1 MRRPHSDRRWSWH
14 RIRSG
19 TFRDGRTNFLSAGPY
34 VVKEEDDAALVLRCR
49 EGDRDAFEQLVIR
62 YQKPVFN
69 VALRMLRNRQDALD
83 VAQTTFLKA
92 FEHLGD
98 YDPAFRFYS
107 WLYRIAIN
115 ESLNA
120 LALRKPRSELDGNA
134 ADEGPGPD
142 RAAESDQALR
152 AIEDALM
159 LLSAELRTV
168 TVLRHITQ
176 LSYEEIAEALGLPE
190 KTVKSRLHSAR
201 ERLREHLLRREVI

>member
-1 MRRPHSDRRWSWH
+1 
-14 RIRSG
+14 
-19 TFRDGRTNFLSAGPY
+19 
-34 VVKEEDDAALVLRCR
+34 VKEEDDPALVLRCR
-49 EGDRDAFEQLVIR
+49 DGDRNAFERLVIR

-69 VALRMLRNRQDALD
+69 VALRMLRSRQDAMD

-120 LALRKPRSELDGNA
+120 LALRKPQDELDANVP
-134 ADEGPGPD
+134 DERPGPD
-142 RAAESDQALR
+142 RSAEGEQALK

-159 LLSAELRTV
+159 LISPELRTV

-176 LSYEEIAEALGLPE
+176 LSYEDIAEALGLPE

-201 ERLREHLLRREVI
+201 ERLREHLRQCGAI

>member
-1 MRRPHSDRRWSWH
+1 MRRTVLVR
-14 RIRSG
+14 
-19 TFRDGRTNFLSAGPY
+19 
-34 VVKEEDDAALVLRCR
+34 EEDDPTLVERCR
-49 EGDRDAFEQLVIR
+49 AGERNAFERLVVR

-69 VALRMLRNRQDALD
+69 VALRMLRNRQDAMD

-92 FEHLGD
+92 FEHLED

-120 LALRKPRSELDGNA
+120 LASRKPREELDGNA
-134 ADEGPGPD
+134 ADETPGPD
-142 RAAESDQALR
+142 RAAEGDQTLR

-159 LLSAELRTV
+159 HISPELRTV

-176 LSYEEIAEALGLPE
+176 LSYEDIGEALGLPE

-201 ERLREHLLRREVI
+201 ERLRDHLRRCGAI

>member
-1 MRRPHSDRRWSWH
+1 M
-14 RIRSG
+14 
-19 TFRDGRTNFLSAGPY
+19 
-34 VVKEEDDAALVLRCR
+34 
-49 EGDRDAFEQLVIR
+49 R

-69 VALRMLRNRQDALD
+69 VALRMLRNPEDAMD

-120 LALRKPRSELDGNA
+120 LALRKPSEELDGKA
-134 ADEGPGPD
+134 LDETPGPD
-142 RAAESDQALR
+142 RLAEGDQALH
-152 AIEDALM
+152 AIEDGLM
-159 LLSAELRTV
+159 HVSPELRTV
-168 TVLRHITQ
+168 IVLRHIAQ
-176 LSYEEIAEALGLPE
+176 LSYQDIAEALGLPE

-201 ERLREHLLRREVI
+201 EQLRDHLLRSGAI

>member
-1 MRRPHSDRRWSWH
+1 M
-14 RIRSG
+14 
-19 TFRDGRTNFLSAGPY
+19 SAGPY
-34 VVKEEDDAALVLRCR
+34 LVKEEDDPALVLRCR

-69 VALRMLRNRQDALD
+69 VALRMLRNREDALD

-120 LALRKPRSELDGNA
+120 LALRKPRGELDGNT
-134 ADEGPGPD
+134 ADDRPGPD
-142 RAAESDQALR
+142 RAAEGDQVLQ

-159 LLSAELRTV
+159 RISPELRTV

-176 LSYEEIAEALGLPE
+176 LSYEDIGEALGLPE

-201 ERLREHLLRREVI
+201 EQLRAHLSRSGAI

>member
-1 MRRPHSDRRWSWH
+1 M
-14 RIRSG
+14 
-19 TFRDGRTNFLSAGPY
+19 TVGRYFA
-34 VVKEEDDAALVLRCR
+34 KEEDDATLVLRCR

-69 VALRMLRNRQDALD
+69 VALRMLHDRQDALD
-83 VAQTTFLKA
+83 VAQTTFLKV
-92 FEHLGD
+92 FEHLAD

-120 LALRKPRSELDGNA
+120 LALRKPRGELDGNT
-134 ADEGPGPD
+134 ADERPGPD
-142 RAAESDQALR
+142 RAAEGDQALA

-159 LLSAELRTV
+159 QISPELRTV

-176 LSYEEIAEALGLPE
+176 MSYADIAEALGLPE

-201 ERLREHLLRREVI
+201 ELLREHLRQRGAM

>member
-1 MRRPHSDRRWSWH
+1 
-14 RIRSG
+14 
-19 TFRDGRTNFLSAGPY
+19 
-34 VVKEEDDAALVLRCR
+34 VKEEDDPALVLRCR
-49 EGDRDAFEQLVIR
+49 EGDRNAFERLVIR

-69 VALRMLRNRQDALD
+69 VALRMLHSRQDAMD

-115 ESLNA
+115 ESLNT
-120 LALRKPRSELDGNA
+120 LALRKPRGELDANLP
-134 ADEGPGPD
+134 DERPGPD
-142 RAAESDQALR
+142 RSAEGEQALK

-159 LLSAELRTV
+159 LISPELRTV

-176 LSYEEIAEALGLPE
+176 LSYEDIAEALGLPE

-201 ERLREHLLRREVI
+201 ERLREHLRQCGAI

>member
-1 MRRPHSDRRWSWH
+1 M
-14 RIRSG
+14 
-19 TFRDGRTNFLSAGPY
+19 SAGPY
-34 VVKEEDDAALVLRCR
+34 FVKEEDDPALVLRCR
-49 EGDRDAFEQLVIR
+49 DGDRNAFERLVIR

-69 VALRMLRNRQDALD
+69 VALRMLRSRQDAMD
-83 VAQTTFLKA
+83 VSQTTFLKA

-120 LALRKPRSELDGNA
+120 LALRKPRGELDANVP
-134 ADEGPGPD
+134 DERPGPD
-142 RAAESDQALR
+142 RSAEGEQALQ

-159 LLSAELRTV
+159 LISPELRSV

-176 LSYEEIAEALGLPE
+176 LSYEDIAVALGLPE

-201 ERLREHLLRREVI
+201 ERLREHLRQCGAI

>member
-1 MRRPHSDRRWSWH
+1 L
-14 RIRSG
+14 G
-19 TFRDGRTNFLSAGPY
+19 AGQY
-34 VVKEEDDAALVLRCR
+34 FVREEDDPGLVLRSR
-49 EGDRDAFEQLVIR
+49 EGDRHAFERLVIR

-120 LALRKPRSELDGNA
+120 LALRKPRGELDA
-134 ADEGPGPD
+134 KLADEGPDPE
-142 RAAESDQALR
+142 RVAEGDQALQ

-159 LLSAELRTV
+159 RVSAELRTV
-168 TVLRHITQ
+168 LILRHITQ
-176 LSYEEIAEALGLPE
+176 LSYEEIAETLGVPE

-201 ERLREHLLRREVI
+201 EHLREHLRRCGAV

>member
-1 MRRPHSDRRWSWH
+1 MFEPSSTRPIQLFMRRTVLVR
-14 RIRSG
+14 
-19 TFRDGRTNFLSAGPY
+19 
-34 VVKEEDDAALVLRCR
+34 EEDDPTLVERCR
-49 EGDRDAFEQLVIR
+49 AGERNAFERLVVR

-69 VALRMLRNRQDALD
+69 VALRMLRNRQDAMD

-120 LALRKPRSELDGNA
+120 LALRKPREELDGNA
-134 ADEGPGPD
+134 ADETPGPD
-142 RAAESDQALR
+142 RAAEGDQALR

-159 LLSAELRTV
+159 HISPELRTV
-168 TVLRHITQ
+168 LVLRHIAQ
-176 LSYEEIAEALGLPE
+176 QSYHDMAEALDLPE

-201 ERLREHLLRREVI
+201 ERLRDHLRQSGAI

>member
-1 MRRPHSDRRWSWH
+1 M
-14 RIRSG
+14 
-19 TFRDGRTNFLSAGPY
+19 T
-34 VVKEEDDAALVLRCR
+34 EEDDPTLVERCR
-49 EGDRDAFEQLVIR
+49 AGERNAFEQLVTR

-69 VALRMLRNRQDALD
+69 VALRMLRNRQDAAD

-98 YDPAFRFYS
+98 YDSAFRFYS

-120 LALRKPRSELDGNA
+120 LALRRPRGELDANA
-134 ADEGPGPD
+134 TDDAPGPD
-142 RAAESDQALR
+142 RAAEGDQALH

-159 LLSAELRTV
+159 HISAELRTV
-168 TVLRHITQ
+168 VVLRHIAQ
-176 LSYEEIAEALGLPE
+176 MSYQDIAQALDLPE

-201 ERLREHLLRREVI
+201 ERLREHLLQSGVI

>member
-1 MRRPHSDRRWSWH
+1 MD
-14 RIRSG
+14 
-19 TFRDGRTNFLSAGPY
+19 
-34 VVKEEDDAALVLRCR
+34 EEDDPTLVLRCR
-49 EGDRDAFEQLVIR
+49 AGDRHAFERLVIR

-69 VALRMLRNRQDALD
+69 VALRMLRNRQDAMD

-92 FEHLGD
+92 FEHLAD

-107 WLYRIAIN
+107 WLYRTAIN
-115 ESLNA
+115 EALNA
-120 LALRKPRSELDGNA
+120 LALRRPQGELDANT

-142 RAAESDQALR
+142 RSAEGDQALR

-159 LLSAELRTV
+159 EISPELRTV

-176 LSYEEIAEALGLPE
+176 LSYEDIAAALELPE

-201 ERLREHLLRREVI
+201 ERLRDHLRRCGAI